1 MEQQPLRNPAPRF
14 YKVAALAF
22 LLISGVLFWYAATR
36 HGWML
41 WTMAVL
47 TLLNAIMSL
56 LKSLVPSGQNTNG

>member
-14 YKVAALAF
+14 YKVAAIAF
-22 LLISGVLFWYAATR
+22 LLISGVLFWAAVTR

-41 WTMAVL
+41 WAMAAL

-56 LKSLVPSGQNTNG
+56 LKSLVPGGQNTNG